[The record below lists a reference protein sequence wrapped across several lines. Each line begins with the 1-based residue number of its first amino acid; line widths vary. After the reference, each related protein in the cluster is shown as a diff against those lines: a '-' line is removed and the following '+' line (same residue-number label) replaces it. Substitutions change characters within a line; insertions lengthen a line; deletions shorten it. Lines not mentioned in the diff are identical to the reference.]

1 MAKGSAKKVAGTVSN
16 IEVPEPSLEHLRR
29 LTDDTGLY
37 QHAKI
42 IIPDREC
49 GYCTDDNARAVI
61 AMTRYCSHYADP
73 QALELLNTY
82 LAFVLHSQNS
92 DGTIRNWMNFERT
105 WYENEPG
112 NDALGRALWAFGT
125 VVADPPST
133 PSMSFRRARAGVP
146 SLSLRDVAEG
156 PNPPSP
162 AYLSMASDGF
172 ERSIG
177 LVQRQLPKG
186 MAYSILGMSDYLKRF
201 PDAGD
206 IKHQLELAAN
216 GLLTQYEENSHPDWQ
231 WFEEILTYDNAV
243 LPHALFV
250 AGSTLGDKKYAQI
263 AKKTCEFLL
272 ANTFNGEHFS
282 FIGCHGW
289 YKRGRPRA
297 AFDQQPIEAASTVLM
312 LKAAYDCTGDER
324 FLTLQRK
331 AFDWFLGANDLGI
344 ALYDSSSKGCCD
356 GLCPDGVNTNQG
368 AESTLSFLL
377 SLIAIK
383 LGNRDSNPN

>member
-1 MAKGSAKKVAGTVSN
+1 MRQTAAKKVALPSSN
-16 IEVPEPSLEHLRR
+16 IEVPEPSLAHLKR
-29 LTDDTGLY
+29 LTDDTGLF
-37 QHAKI
+37 QHAKV

-61 AMTRYCSHYADP
+61 AMTRYYAQQQGPSTALRTPALPRRNDIDGVLGDP

-82 LAFVLHSQNS
+82 LSFIVHSQTS

-105 WYENEPG
+105 WYKDEPG

-125 VVADPPST
+125 LVASPPST
-133 PSMSFRRARAGVP
+133 
-146 SLSLRDVAEG
+146 
-156 PNPPSP
+156 
-162 AYLSMASDGF
+162 AYLSIASDCF
-172 ERSIG
+172 DVSIR

-206 IKHQLELAAN
+206 IRGELETAAA
-216 GLLTQYEENSHPDWQ
+216 GLVTQYEENSYPDWR

-250 AGSTLGDKKYAQI
+250 AASTLGDKKCRKVAE
-263 AKKTCEFLL
+263 KTCDFLL
-272 ANTFNGEHFS
+272 ANTFNGDHFS
-282 FIGCHGW
+282 FVGCHGW
-289 YKRGRPRA
+289 YERGRPKA
-297 AFDQQPIEAASTVLM
+297 TFDQQPIEAASTVLM
-312 LKAAYDCTGDER
+312 LRAAYDCTGDDR
-324 FLTLQRK
+324 FLPLQRK

-344 ALYDSSSKGCCD
+344 AVYDSSSKGCCD
-356 GLCPDGVNTNQG
+356 GLTPDGINTNQG

-377 SLIAIK
+377 SLLAIA
-383 LGNRDSNPN
+383 GG